1 MNKIITI
8 IIILLI
14 SHCSFDSKTGIWK
27 GNEKKITENV
37 KFKDFVNLSN
47 RKNSFNS
54 VIEPPNNLSLKL
66 DSFVTPKKW
75 LDRYYQNTNNQENFN
90 YKSLNQL
97 IYKSKKLSKYII
109 NENIL
114 FDGENFIIS
123 DEKGN
128 IIIFSLEQK
137 KTILKYNFYKKKYKI
152 SKKILKITA
161 KENILY
167 VSDNLGYV
175 YALDYLNNKILWAKN
190 FQIPF
195 RSNIKISNNIIIVSD
210 QNNSLYF
217 LNKFDGSKTRV
228 VPTEDMTLKNN
239 FINSIAISTNSFL
252 FLNTYGSLYSF
263 DSEDL
268 KINWF
273 INLNQSFDLNPANLF
288 YSNPIVIKNNYII
301 ISSDLYLH
309 IVNKDTGQL
318 LIKYPISSIVT
329 PIISGENI
337 FIITKDNLLVSIN
350 LKKKEVIYSLDIS
363 KEIGNFLKTKNKPI
377 NIKNLSLVN
386 NNLYVY
392 LDNSYFVKFNI
403 NGKIKNINKLPQ
415 KIYEYPIFVDQNL
428 LYLNNKNKLI
438 VLN

>member
-1 MNKIITI
+1 M
-8 IIILLI
+8 LL
-14 SHCSFDSKTGIWK
+14 
-27 GNEKKITENV
+27 
-37 KFKDFVNLSN
+37 
-47 RKNSFNS
+47 
-54 VIEPPNNLSLKL
+54 
-66 DSFVTPKKW
+66 
-75 LDRYYQNTNNQENFN
+75 
-90 YKSLNQL
+90 
-97 IYKSKKLSKYII
+97 
-109 NENIL
+109 
-114 FDGENFIIS
+114 
-123 DEKGN
+123 
-128 IIIFSLEQK
+128 
-137 KTILKYNFYKKKYKI
+137 LKYLLVYNLYYLHLHKFYLHDK
-152 SKKILKITA
+152 LKQ
-161 KENILY
+161 
-167 VSDNLGYV
+167 
-175 YALDYLNNKILWAKN
+175 YLE
-190 FQIPF
+190 
-195 RSNIKISNNIIIVSD
+195 
-210 QNNSLYF
+210 YF

-337 FIITKDNLLVSIN
+337 FIITKDNLLVSLN

-363 KEIGNFLKTKNKPI
+363 KEIGNFLKTKKKPI
-377 NIKNLSLVN
+377 NIKNLSIVN